1 MAGVTGW
8 WAETFSE
15 PAPKVLALAGGV
27 PSVAVTHGVYVFPS
41 VAALTLTGSEPPVI
55 GPPLR
60 PGSPSLALTGGVPGI
75 LIGNVLTP
83 GGAGVTVTGATP
95 TVVQSN
101 NNLLFPAAAARSLT
115 GGTPTIITGPILIPT
130 AATPAITGG
139 VPVVTS
145 SVVPVAIGTVGTPGS
160 ENTGDLTCSI
170 TPAGGEDVVVFAWVS
185 GGSSSCYKAV
195 YGGSSLPMRC
205 LGRVKVN
212 SGQLAAFVIRNVAGG
227 SATVTVS
234 KSGSDWAQAVALSY
248 ANALDFRQAKVAKG
262 SGTSASQAAAPAVSA
277 RSIQSFTRGGIFGTF
292 SSLSGGTNRI
302 NDSSGFVAG
311 TVGDTG
317 SSATFSATVSS
328 SVNWGSVIVD
338 AVPTVVSTPKINYT
352 GGLWS
357 EANGGTQTFTV
368 TAAVGDYIVV
378 DMAQSGNGDPSSVT
392 LDGVAMTLV
401 DTQTWSHP
409 NTTSGFLKRYR
420 SAQVASAGDKTV
432 SITATGGQWW
442 RAAGCSISNATSFG
456 TPTKTSATSSAPS
469 QAVTCSAGQLILQS
483 FATAAAP
490 TDLSATNH
498 FDSPSGS
505 AVFLLMN
512 AAEETT
518 TFSAPN
524 STNWGAMAT
533 VIS

>member
-1 MAGVTGW
+1 M
-8 WAETFSE
+8 
-15 PAPKVLALAGGV
+15 
-27 PSVAVTHGVYVFPS
+27 
-41 VAALTLTGSEPPVI
+41 
-55 GPPLR
+55 
-60 PGSPSLALTGGVPGI
+60 
-75 LIGNVLTP
+75 
-83 GGAGVTVTGATP
+83 
-95 TVVQSN
+95 
-101 NNLLFPAAAARSLT
+101 
-115 GGTPTIITGPILIPT
+115 
-130 AATPAITGG
+130 
-139 VPVVTS
+139 
-145 SVVPVAIGTVGTPGS
+145 VPVAIGTVGTPGS